1 MSFLQARL
9 LKCGPRDF
17 NALRYIQLNEVCI
30 KLLSL
35 YSCHLTRRHHVFM
48 CLAHLSEEQ
57 LAAGEAC
64 VLMGG
69 SVTRF
74 LLGSTNNG
82 DSKSKNKH
90 LFLQRHSSNVQS
102 IQLFFWRHVL
112 SAPAVLERKMS
123 TRQSREEL
131 IKKGVLK
138 EVYEKGEKTNAINK
152 MCHLKKEMWCWNI
165 QLIKQNIWLFLNINE
180 VF

>member
-1 MSFLQARL
+1 MSFLQAHL

-35 YSCHLTRRHHVFM
+35 YGHHVFM

-90 LFLQRHSSNVQS
+90 LFLQRHSSTLINVQS
-102 IQLFFWRHVL
+102 IQLFF
-112 SAPAVLERKMS
+112 
-123 TRQSREEL
+123 
-131 IKKGVLK
+131 
-138 EVYEKGEKTNAINK
+138 
-152 MCHLKKEMWCWNI
+152 
-165 QLIKQNIWLFLNINE
+165 
-180 VF
+180 